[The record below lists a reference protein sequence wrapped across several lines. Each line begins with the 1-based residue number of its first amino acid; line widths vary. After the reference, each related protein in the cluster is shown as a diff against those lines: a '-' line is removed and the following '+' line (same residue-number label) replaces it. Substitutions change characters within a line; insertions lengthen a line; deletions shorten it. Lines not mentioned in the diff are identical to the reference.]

1 MCDSGS
7 CSLSGLE
14 AGPGFFIPSLRSW
27 QKKMNNLRTTTTTAK
42 ATVYMTKEE
51 AGALADELKMKP
63 GHKRTLPVSEV
74 KTETRMVL

>member
-1 MCDSGS
+1 
-7 CSLSGLE
+7 
-14 AGPGFFIPSLRSW
+14 
-27 QKKMNNLRTTTTTAK
+27 MNNLRTTTTTAK

>member
-1 MCDSGS
+1 
-7 CSLSGLE
+7 
-14 AGPGFFIPSLRSW
+14 
-27 QKKMNNLRTTTTTAK
+27 
-42 ATVYMTKEE
+42 MTKEE

>member
-1 MCDSGS
+1 MTAVAVALAVWKQAPGFSFRLC
-7 CSLSGLE
+7 E
-14 AGPGFFIPSLRSW
+14 AGK
-27 QKKMNNLRTTTTTAK
+27 KKMNNLRTTTTTAK